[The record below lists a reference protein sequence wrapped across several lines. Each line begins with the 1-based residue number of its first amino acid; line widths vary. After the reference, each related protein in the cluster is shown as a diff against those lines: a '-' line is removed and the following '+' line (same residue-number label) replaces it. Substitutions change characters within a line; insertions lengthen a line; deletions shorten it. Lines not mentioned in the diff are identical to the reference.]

1 VPSLTW
7 NLLLVAGIPGSNGV
21 LDGPAALSRPVP
33 WKAGSDGKDRSA
45 MPANLEELQ
54 SRISVLEDRE
64 EIRRLIQEYRRTLDE
79 RDLHSFSLLFAENGI
94 WTGGLGEAM
103 GPDAIRR
110 MLEDTLDDNPPAPGP
125 TLFHLNTDPAIT
137 VEGERATAFTF
148 WVHVR
153 RTGDDTPGIPTLGY
167 YNDLLTK
174 ERGRWRFLRREA
186 HRSIPRE

>member
-1 VPSLTW
+1 M
-7 NLLLVAGIPGSNGV
+7 
-21 LDGPAALSRPVP
+21 AADV
-33 WKAGSDGKDRSA
+33 
-45 MPANLEELQ
+45 EELR
-54 SRISVLEDRE
+54 SRISALEDRE

-79 RDLHSFSLLFAENGI
+79 RDLHSFSLLFAENGT
-94 WTGGLGEAM
+94 WTGGLGEAT
-103 GPDAIRR
+103 GPEAIQR
-110 MLEDTLDDNPPAPGP
+110 MLEESLDDNPPAPGP

-153 RTGDDTPGIPTLGY
+153 RAEDDTPGIPTLGY